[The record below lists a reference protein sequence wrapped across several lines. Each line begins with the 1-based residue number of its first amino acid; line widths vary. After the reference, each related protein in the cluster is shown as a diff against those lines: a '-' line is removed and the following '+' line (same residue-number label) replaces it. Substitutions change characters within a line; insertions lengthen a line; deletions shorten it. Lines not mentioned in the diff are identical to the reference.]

1 MGAWYESGKRTHQA
15 TGAVEM
21 LLPIA
26 LGQRNDFDL
35 SALPRRMNK
44 TIFAEVNADMG
55 KLQSAGIEKN
65 QITRH

>member
-1 MGAWYESGKRTHQA
+1 
-15 TGAVEM
+15 M

-26 LGQRNDFDL
+26 LGNRNDFDL
-35 SALPRRMNK
+35 SPLPRRMNK
-44 TIFAEVNADMG
+44 TIFAEVNTDMR